1 MKKILTIAIIM
12 IVSLN
17 VIKAQGVCFGIKAG
31 LNLENIIGLNSGQG
45 VVGVTE
51 NESSKMTFGWH
62 AGVFARIA
70 LGDHWALVPEALY
83 TTAGAQRT
91 FSRTYGGNTYSTTGP
106 FGSSYLQIPI
116 FLNYKFDCGIY
127 LEAGPYLAFLLSS
140 TTSYTTTD
148 EHGNVVSAPA
158 TQKANA
164 NGFDVGVGAGI
175 GYRFCNGLGFNARY
189 NYGLNTV
196 YKDYSVDNS
205 GLSTNQATTYGKNG
219 IGQFSVSYMFG
230 CSSCTPKEEKHAAVE
245 VTPAPTV
252 VAAIPVPVEKDIQFS
267 VESPNSVPGQHIVIE
282 TLPLCDYIFFDAGS
296 YSIPSRYTILTS
308 AQASGFTEEQLQD
321 CKKDPGTRSSRQLSI
336 YYNVINIVGD
346 RMRRHPESTIK
357 LIGSSAGKGDAAG
370 LANASAVKSYLV
382 NTFGIN
388 EKRITVEG
396 KSQPGIPS
404 SMAGNTADISLLT
417 SAEDNRVHISST
429 SPDLMMEVQGNS
441 ALCLKPIAVTAMDG
455 SSNDDA
461 PIVLTA
467 SGANDALVSWSVDVT
482 DSKGNVFNF
491 GPFTSDRETI
501 SSVAI
506 LKDNQSDKY
515 TIVLTGQTKTGH
527 SIRKESSFNL
537 AKEIQPIL
545 PEQSASILFQFDK
558 SVTVATFKNFL
569 VNTVAPL
576 IPANATV
583 VIGGHTDIIGSDDY
597 NMNLSKER
605 ATAAQTILEG
615 ETTKS
620 GKTGV
625 TYNTDGYGKGDP
637 AFKNTLPEERFYN
650 RTVTIDIIPASV
662 GMNK

>member
-17 VIKAQGVCFGIKAG
+17 AIKAQGVCFGIKAG

-62 AGVFARIA
+62 AGVFARIR
-70 LGDHWALVPEALY
+70 LDDHWALVPEVQY
-83 TTAGAQRT
+83 TTGGGQMT
-91 FSRTYGGNTYSTTGP
+91 FTRQYGGHTYSTTGP
-106 FGSSYLQIPI
+106 FSLSYIQIPV
-116 FLNYKFDCGIY
+116 FVNYKLDCGLY
-127 LEAGPYLAFLLSS
+127 FEAGPFLAFLAGA
-140 TTSYTTTD
+140 TSNVTTTD
-148 EHGNVVSAPA
+148 EHGNTTSAA
-158 TQKANA
+158 ASHDTTV

-175 GYRFCNGLGFNARY
+175 GWRFCNGFGFNFRY
-189 NYGLNTV
+189 NYGLNKV
-196 YKDYSVDNS
+196 YKDYSYDNS
-205 GLSTNQATTYGKNG
+205 GVTHSQPSYGKNG
-219 IGQFSVSYMFG
+219 VLQFSLSYMFG

-245 VTPAPTV
+245 VTPAPII
-252 VAAIPVPVEKDIQFS
+252 VAAPIPVEKDIQFS
-267 VESPNSVPGQHIVIE
+267 VEAPNSVPSQHIVIE

-296 YSIPSRYTILTS
+296 YTIPSRYTILTS

-321 CKKDPGTRSSRQLSI
+321 CKKDPGTRTSRQLSI

-357 LIGSSAGKGDAAG
+357 LTGSSAGKGDAAG
-370 LANASAVKSYLV
+370 LANASAVKFYLV

-404 SMAGNTADISLLT
+404 SIAGNTADISILT

-461 PIVLTA
+461 PIVLNA
-467 SGANDALVSWSVDVT
+467 NGANDALVSWSVDVT
-482 DSKGNVFNF
+482 DSKGNSLNF
-491 GPFTSDRETI
+491 GPFTSDKETI
-501 SSVAI
+501 SSEAI
-506 LKDNQSDKY
+506 LKDNQNGNY

-527 SIRKESSFNL
+527 AMRKESSFVL
-537 AKEIQPIL
+537 VKETQPIL

-569 VNTVAPL
+569 TVTVAPM
-576 IPANATV
+576 IPNNATV

-597 NMNLSKER
+597 NMSLSKER
-605 ATAAQTILEG
+605 AIAAQNILE
-615 ETTKS
+615 EQTSKA

-625 TYNTDGYGKGDP
+625 TYNTDGYGKADP
-637 AFKNTLPEERFYN
+637 AFRNTLPEERFYN